1 MKPEHKMG
9 RAPCCE
15 KEGLKKGRWS
25 AEEDEILIKYIQAN
39 GEGLWRSL
47 PKNAGLLRCG
57 KSCRL
62 RWINYLK
69 DGLKRGNIS
78 AEEDQII
85 VKLHA
90 SMGNKWSLIASHLPG
105 RTDNEIKNHWNAH
118 LSRKIHSFTRV
129 SGGTSLAIIVDI
141 PVKRRGGRTSR
152 RCMKKNKNYYVQKN
166 NVGRIPTIKPIND
179 SVFNPTDQEI
189 PSVHEYPT
197 PASAKE
203 IITVSSTA
211 TDDGVV
217 LDPDVVL
224 DKERESVVSGCH
236 HQATEKYDQNQMSV
250 CPSNVQ
256 KETETLGPYVSE
268 ESINDGGS
276 LWIDYILSNALLD
289 SNECLTTSESGSCK
303 PETVFEDKSS
313 SNTEI
318 LCVDKLLA
326 VESTNHE
333 YMEISGANNCS
344 NIGDNGEW
352 CSCNSPL
359 TSGFAELYG
368 VDNGEL
374 WDGVGQGN
382 EIWSDQK
389 ENMLSSMWEGDHF

>member
-1 MKPEHKMG
+1 MG

-39 GEGLWRSL
+39 GEGSWRSL

-90 SMGNKWSLIASHLPG
+90 SMGNMWSLIASHLPG
-105 RTDNEIKNHWNAH
+105 RTDNEIKNYWNAH

-129 SGGTSLAIIVDI
+129 SGGTSLPIIVDV

-152 RCMKKNKNYYVQKN
+152 RCMKKNKNYNYVQKN
-166 NVGRIPTIKPIND
+166 NVGRIPTVKPIKD
-179 SVFNPTDQEI
+179 SVLDPTDQEI
-189 PSVHEYPT
+189 PSVRYST
-197 PASAKE
+197 LASEKE
-203 IITVSSTA
+203 IITVSGTA
-211 TDDGVV
+211 IDDGVV

-224 DKERESVVSGCH
+224 DKERESVVSGGCH
-236 HQATEKYDQNQMSV
+236 HQATGKYDQNQV
-250 CPSNVQ
+250 AVPPSSGQ
-256 KETETLGPYVSE
+256 KETETLGPFVSE
-268 ESINDGGS
+268 ESINDGGL
-276 LWIDYILSNALLD
+276 LWFDYILSNTLLD
-289 SNECLTTSESGSCK
+289 SNEFLTASESGSCK
-303 PETVFEDKSS
+303 PEAVFEDKNS
-313 SNTEI
+313 SNSEF
-318 LCVDKLLA
+318 LC
-326 VESTNHE
+326 
-333 YMEISGANNCS
+333 ANNCS
-344 NIGDNGEW
+344 NIGYNGEW
-352 CSCNSPL
+352 YSCSPL
-359 TSGFAELYG
+359 TTSGFDELYG
-368 VDNGEL
+368 VDNWEL

-382 EIWSDQK
+382 NEIWNDQK
-389 ENMLSSMWEGDHF
+389 ENVLSSLWEGDNF